1 MALRRKARTKSSK
14 VSPTPSSSASSSS
27 GSKSG
32 SSKSG
37 SSKSGSGA
45 AAKAPSGSAGLVAQ
59 LSDPKTL
66 RRLMLAAK
74 VVGPAVAAGAMKTT
88 TTVRGALDDRRARQL
103 GVPVDDVA
111 LYKGPAGQVQARITG
126 LTKAVNDLRDRRG
139 GEQGVD
145 RFVSTS
151 GIRLQELSA
160 AVAATHSMPS
170 TTQKSAVKAIAADLD
185 QLDAELMTFLVGPP
199 TGGTATDGRR
209 ELAS

>member
-14 VSPTPSSSASSSS
+14 VSSAPSSSGASSGASKSSGASSS
-27 GSKSG
+27 GA
-32 SSKSG
+32 SS
-37 SSKSGSGA
+37 SGA
-45 AAKAPSGSAGLVAQ
+45 AAAKASSGSAGIIAQ

-66 RRLMLAAK
+66 RRLLLAAK
-74 VVGPAVAAGAMKTT
+74 VVGPAVAAGALKTT

-103 GVPVDDVA
+103 GVPIDDVA

-139 GEQGVD
+139 GDQGVA

-160 AVAATHSMPS
+160 AVAATHSMPAA
-170 TTQKSAVKAIAADLD
+170 TQKSAVRAIAADLD

-199 TGGTATDGRR
+199 TASTSTDGRR
-209 ELAS
+209 ELTS